1 MSSPFTVDADGALHL
16 APRVIPVPK
25 TISAA
30 AQAFLASVPR
40 MEIAE
45 PPTLSDVEGWRR
57 HVRDVNANPFMTV
70 SEETIRGVDADIQTE
85 VLAGVTVHI
94 ASPRKSTPR
103 TASRIYVDIHGG
115 AFISG
120 GGNLA
125 RLRAARAAT
134 DLDCI
139 CYGVDYRMPPE
150 HPYPAPLDDC
160 VAVYEAVAKRHPQAR
175 LMIGGVSA
183 GGNLAAALALRVRDE
198 KRASSPLGVILLSP
212 ALDLTASGDTFQ
224 THQYIDVVLRT
235 SGGRYGQLYAAGYDL
250 KDPYLSP
257 LFGDFKKGF
266 PPTFLQSGTRDIL
279 LSNVVRMQRAL
290 CSAGIPVD
298 LQLWEAM
305 PHGGFGPAPE
315 TLEVTAQIRRFV
327 DRYWS

>member
-25 TISAA
+25 TISPA

-45 PPTLSDVEGWRR
+45 PPALSDAEGWRR
-57 HVRDVNANPFMTV
+57 HVREVNSNPFLTV
-70 SEETIRGVDADIQTE
+70 SEETIRSVDADLQTE
-85 VLAGVTVHI
+85 KVSGVTVHI
-94 ASPRKSTPR
+94 ASPRKKTQK

-150 HPYPAPLDDC
+150 HPYPASLDDC
-160 VAVYEAVAKRHPQAR
+160 VVVYEAVAKRHPHTR
-175 LMIGGVSA
+175 PMIGGVSA
-183 GGNLAAALALRVRDE
+183 GGNLAAALALRARDE
-198 KRASSPLGVILLSP
+198 KRVDTPLGVILLSP
-212 ALDLTASGDTFQ
+212 ALDLTGSGDTFQ

-235 SGGRYGQLYAAGYDL
+235 SGRGYGELYAAASDL

-279 LSNVVRMQRAL
+279 LSNAVRMQRAL
-290 CSAGIPVD
+290 SAAGVPVD

-315 TLEVTAQIRRFV
+315 TLEVTAQIRQFA